1 MSNFYQY
8 PPQQPSSSSGPYG
21 GGNPASYPYGQPPTS
36 NQNYPPQQGTSA
48 NFPPKFPGE
57 ELLGLQNVS
66 PDVLKFGISAG
77 QNMLKQQT
85 DRFLPGFSSF
95 WLSLKYYFSVSRIE
109 SPYLFL

>member
-1 MSNFYQY
+1 MEVEILPVIHTVNLLLVIRTIPHNKALQRI
-8 PPQQPSSSSGPYG
+8 
-21 GGNPASYPYGQPPTS
+21 
-36 NQNYPPQQGTSA
+36 
-48 NFPPKFPGE
+48 FPPKFPGE